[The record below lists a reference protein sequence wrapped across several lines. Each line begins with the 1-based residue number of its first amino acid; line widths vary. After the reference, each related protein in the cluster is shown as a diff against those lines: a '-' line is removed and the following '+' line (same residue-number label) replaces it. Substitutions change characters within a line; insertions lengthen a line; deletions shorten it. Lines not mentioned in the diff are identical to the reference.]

1 MADFIQTSNTRTA
14 VRELAVPIADVAT
27 FAAIVQDVLD
37 TNPFGCVGYVQ
48 GGVNHDGVEKNREH
62 YIARINYEDLDAKTV
77 GTITAKA
84 PGVAAFE
91 TVAAGILADAALAT
105 AMGGDA
111 VRDFARESYSCQLK
125 CNDPS
130 GELYYVTFSRDAVRI
145 TSYEDDAIRTAVEA
159 WADTV
164 PALA

>member
-14 VRELAVPIADVAT
+14 VRELAAPIADVAT
-27 FAAIVQDVLD
+27 FAAVVQEVLD

-62 YIARINYEDLDAKTV
+62 YIARITYEDGDAHTV
-77 GTITAKA
+77 GSVSAKA

-91 TVAAGILADAALAT
+91 TVAAGILADTDLAT

-111 VRDFARESYSCQLK
+111 VRDFAHESYSCQLK
-125 CNDPS
+125 CHDPS
-130 GELYYVTFSRDAVRI
+130 GEIYYVTFGRDAVRI
-145 TSYEDDAIRTAVEA
+145 TSYEDEAIRTAVEA

>member
-14 VRELAVPIADVAT
+14 VRELAAPIADVTA
-27 FAAIVQDVLD
+27 FAAIVQEVLD

-62 YIARINYEDLDAKTV
+62 YIARINYEDLDAKKV
-77 GTITAKA
+77 GSVSAKA
-84 PGVAAFE
+84 PSAAAFE
-91 TVAAGILADAALAT
+91 TVAGQILADATLAT

-111 VRDFARESYSCQLK
+111 VRDYAHESYSCQLK
-125 CNDPS
+125 CHDPS
-130 GELYYVTFSRDAVRI
+130 GEIYYLTFGRDAVRM
-145 TSYEDDAIRTAVEA
+145 TSYEDDAIRTAVET

>member
-14 VRELAVPIADVAT
+14 VRELAAPIADVAT
-27 FAAIVQDVLD
+27 FAAVVQEVLD

-48 GGVNHDGVEKNREH
+48 GGVNHDGVEKNRES
-62 YIARINYEDLDAKTV
+62 YTTRINYEDLDANRV
-77 GTITAKA
+77 GSISAKA

-91 TVAAGILADAALAT
+91 TVAADILANTALAI
-105 AMGGDA
+105 AMGGDP
-111 VRDFARESYSCQLK
+111 VRDYAHESYSCQLK
-125 CNDPS
+125 CHDPS
-130 GELYYVTFSRDAVRI
+130 GEIYYVTFSRDSVRI
-145 TSYEDDAIRTAVEA
+145 TSYEDDAIRTAVET